1 MESGDGESE
10 INSKR
15 AQIIETDKEIIEERK
30 DQRNNHSPPV
40 EIQSETP
47 NLENPE
53 KSPPRFTNNS
63 SMSSSDSDSD
73 LSESSS
79 DDLIPKWSKIYKK
92 YIDNLSVLKNGLT
105 YQIKI
110 LLAMNHIGT
119 ETLYISGRFL
129 ITNLLQDGT

>member
-73 LSESSS
+73 LSE
-79 DDLIPKWSKIYKK
+79 I
-92 YIDNLSVLKNGLT
+92 
-105 YQIKI
+105 Q
-110 LLAMNHIGT
+110 
-119 ETLYISGRFL
+119 
-129 ITNLLQDGT
+129 